1 MLGYTAK
8 GEWYEYTVN
17 VKEAGTYSY
26 EATVSSGTTG
36 SGFAIGYIKDGK
48 STTLASV
55 SVPQTA
61 SNSWDTYKVLKGTLK
76 KQLEEGEYRI
86 RITITGANC
95 NIDKIKFI
103 CTVPA
108 GVEEVEADAPAEENN
123 AIYNLRGQKVDSNY
137 KGIIIRNGKKVLRK

>member
-1 MLGYTAK
+1 M
-8 GEWYEYTVN
+8 
-17 VKEAGTYSY
+17 
-26 EATVSSGTTG
+26 
-36 SGFAIGYIKDGK
+36 
-48 STTLASV
+48 
-55 SVPQTA
+55 
-61 SNSWDTYKVLKGTLK
+61 K